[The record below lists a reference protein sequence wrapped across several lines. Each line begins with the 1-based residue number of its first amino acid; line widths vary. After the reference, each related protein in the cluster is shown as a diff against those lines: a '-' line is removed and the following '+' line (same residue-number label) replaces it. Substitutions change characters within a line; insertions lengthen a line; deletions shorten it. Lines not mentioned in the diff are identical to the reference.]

1 MPKLAALSTG
11 NTVFSTTLATGFFC
25 VCVCVCALALYK
37 QAYLVSVK
45 AGKQRLSSL
54 AAAMCLPTSASV
66 GSDVKVSN
74 WINEFDLIMIVEH
87 SKTLHIPLPVRWY
100 DTVKKLR

>member
-1 MPKLAALSTG
+1 M
-11 NTVFSTTLATGFFC
+11 
-25 VCVCVCALALYK
+25 CVCVCALALYK

-74 WINEFDLIMIVEH
+74 CINEFDLIMIVEH